1 MIYLALFLEFFKAG
15 LFAVGGGLATIPFLY
30 EMTDKYNWFTKEI
43 LGDMIAIAES
53 TPGPVGV
60 NMATYAGIN
69 AAGVLGGIIATVGL
83 VCPSVIVVL
92 VVARIFEKFKNNKY
106 VKDAFSGI
114 RPAVAG
120 TISAAGAGI
129 LLLALFGTSS
139 WMNINFANF
148 SIKAAILFAL
158 TLVISNKTKL
168 HPVVFILAGA
178 VVGAIFQF

>member
-1 MIYLALFLEFFKAG
+1 MIYLSLFFEFFKAG

-30 EMTDKYNWFTKEI
+30 EMTEKYPWFTKEV

-69 AAGVLGGIIATVGL
+69 AAGVPGGIIATLGL
-83 VCPSVIVVL
+83 VCPSVIVIL
-92 VVARIFEKFKNNKY
+92 IVAKIFEKFKNNKY

-120 TISAAGAGI
+120 TIAAAGAGI
-129 LLLALFGTSS
+129 LILALFGTSS
-139 WMNINFANF
+139 WMQLRFSDF
-148 SIKAAILFAL
+148 SIKAGLLFAF
-158 TLVISNKTKL
+158 TLILSGKIKI
-168 HPVVFILAGA
+168 HPVFFIIAGA
-178 VVGAIFQF
+178 IIGAIFSF